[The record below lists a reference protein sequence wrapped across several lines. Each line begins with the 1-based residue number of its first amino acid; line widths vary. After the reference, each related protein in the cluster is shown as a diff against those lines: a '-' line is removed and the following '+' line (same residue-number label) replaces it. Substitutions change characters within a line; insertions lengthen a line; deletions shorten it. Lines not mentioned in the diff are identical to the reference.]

1 MSSVEY
7 WPRQHYG
14 LCHQRYSHT
23 DKDWQVL
30 TNTEKYREIQSNIV
44 KYWQILSNTNKYWQI
59 LSNIYVIRGILISNI
74 LVAPPPC
81 LILIQFAHIFFA
93 DEHQENLKS
102 INNGAEC
109 VLLGGNSWAL
119 LGFLALTLV
128 CHKPAGL
135 WWDLKAPLAFLSTN
149 LKLDAEGECATES
162 EKAWFSFDTCFLSKN
177 SHRTSCLHCAPNM
190 PDLSVATSL
199 FFASLE
205 KGREWLLCEKW
216 SWEWTKRPCCAAL
229 LSVWCDGPVYIVT
242 FSRRLTTGHRSCDIR
257 PNMVKMASIVGS

>member
-1 MSSVEY
+1 MVY
-7 WPRQHYG
+7 VIRGIPIPTK
-14 LCHQRYSHT
+14 T
-23 DKDWQVL
+23 DKFWQIL
-30 TNTEKYREIQSNIV
+30 TNTEKYREIQRNIV

-74 LVAPPPC
+74 LVATPPC

-128 CHKPAGL
+128 CHQPAGL
-135 WWDLKAPLAFLSTN
+135 WWVLNAPLAFLSTN

-162 EKAWFSFDTCFLSKN
+162 EKAWFSFDTCFLSKTLTE
-177 SHRTSCLHCAPNM
+177 HLVFTVRLICP
-190 PDLSVATSL
+190 TSL
-199 FFASLE
+199 WQRASSLPAWKKGESGCSVKNDLE
-205 KGREWLLCEKW
+205 SGRRGLAVLRYSLYDATARYI
-216 SWEWTKRPCCAAL
+216 SWPFL
-229 LSVWCDGPVYIVT
+229 VV
-242 FSRRLTTGHRSCDIR
+242 
-257 PNMVKMASIVGS
+257 

>member
-135 WWDLKAPLAFLSTN
+135 WWVLKAPLAFLSTN

-162 EKAWFSFDTCFLSKN
+162 EKAWFSFDTCFLSKTLTE
-177 SHRTSCLHCAPNM
+177 HLVFIVRLICP
-190 PDLSVATSL
+190 TSL
-199 FFASLE
+199 WQRASSLPAWKKGESGCSVKNDLE
-205 KGREWLLCEKW
+205 SGRRGLAVLRY
-216 SWEWTKRPCCAAL
+216 SLYDATAR
-229 LSVWCDGPVYIVT
+229 YILWPFLV
-242 FSRRLTTGHRSCDIR
+242 
-257 PNMVKMASIVGS
+257 V

>member
-1 MSSVEY
+1 MVY
-7 WPRQHYG
+7 VIRGIPIPTK
-14 LCHQRYSHT
+14 T
-23 DKDWQVL
+23 DKFWQIL

-162 EKAWFSFDTCFLSKN
+162 EKAWFSFDTCFLSKTLTE
-177 SHRTSCLHCAPNM
+177 HLVFIVRLICP
-190 PDLSVATSL
+190 TSL
-199 FFASLE
+199 WQRASSLPAWKKGESGCSVKNDLE
-205 KGREWLLCEKW
+205 SGRRGLAVLRYSLYDATARYI
-216 SWEWTKRPCCAAL
+216 SWPFL
-229 LSVWCDGPVYIVT
+229 VV
-242 FSRRLTTGHRSCDIR
+242 
-257 PNMVKMASIVGS
+257 